1 MVYGTVIAYANE
13 PCFDNGTLAR
23 KWEAHRA
30 EVDRQGQ
37 DWVRLRGHCPEI
49 PLVVIGDLNQI
60 RDGSNLYAGRADQ
73 ARLTAALEAA
83 GLRCLSDDRNLG
95 RGLAPDRYLVDH
107 VCTTADLRSTRFSC
121 REPLDGGSVL
131 SDHPVLWVDL

>member
-49 PLVVIGDLNQI
+49 PLVVIGDLN
-60 RDGSNLYAGRADQ
+60 
-73 ARLTAALEAA
+73 
-83 GLRCLSDDRNLG
+83 DDRNLV